1 MADDSTKHPL
11 FGFMPRRVTA
21 KQVRGVIVRADFTLF
36 HIEFLMSWQDGDENP
51 FTRSPY
57 SDQYYKILEARRKL
71 PVYEQMDGF
80 YKLVSSALPFVCE
93 GQQDLEPRSKCC

>member
-36 HIEFLMSWQDGDENP
+36 HIVFLMS
-51 FTRSPY
+51 
-57 SDQYYKILEARRKL
+57 
-71 PVYEQMDGF
+71 
-80 YKLVSSALPFVCE
+80 
-93 GQQDLEPRSKCC
+93 